1 MFYPFKP
8 YVSVAARRKRAEM
21 QAKRLSRTGAQ
32 GSPVVIS
39 GRTIAGT
46 FWGAS
51 WCRNIERYSDLF
63 NRLER
68 GRSYV
73 RSGAVVDLGI
83 APGRVHARVAGTRLY
98 TVQVKIEA
106 LPQPRW
112 RDVCTRCAGSIDSVV
127 ELLQGRLSKSVME
140 HICAKET
147 GLFPAPREIA
157 FECSCPDYASM
168 CKHVAAVL
176 YGIGARLDQQPEL
189 LFVLRKV
196 DQNELIS
203 SAGSGAQL
211 PVAQGT
217 GARHL
222 AGANLSE
229 LFGIDIAEGAAPEMK
244 PAKPTAGAKLAS
256 RGKGTA
262 KKQVSKA
269 RSLTDR
275 SAKKPAASRAAK
287 RPQPSKR
294 KKAGAGRK

>member
-8 YVSVAARRKRAEM
+8 YVSVAARRQRAEM

-32 GSPVVIS
+32 GSPVHIAS
-39 GRTIAGT
+39 RTIAST

-51 WCRNIERYSDLF
+51 WCQNIERYSDLF

-73 RSGAVVDLGI
+73 RSGAVIDLGI
-83 APGRVHARVAGTRLY
+83 APGAVHARVAGTSLY
-98 TVQVKIEA
+98 KVEVKIKP
-106 LPQPRW
+106 LPQQRW

-157 FECSCPDYASM
+157 FDCSCPDYASM

-196 DQNELIS
+196 DQSELIS

-211 PVAQGT
+211 PVAEGT

-229 LFGIDIAEGAAPEMK
+229 LFEIDIVEGAAPESK
-244 PAKPTAGAKLAS
+244 PGKPTGAAKLAS
-256 RGKGTA
+256 PGKGTA
-262 KKQVSKA
+262 KKRGSEGSPPA
-269 RSLTDR
+269 GR

-287 RPQPSKR
+287 RPRPSKR
-294 KKAGAGRK
+294 KKAAAGRK